1 MHKIRR
7 FCKLWG
13 IAAAG
18 VLVLVPAALAGQQS
32 GTTVTG
38 RVSLLDKN
46 DRAATDVDQAVIWL
60 AGAHAL
66 PVPPDT
72 VEMATENKQFVPR
85 LVLLPVGST
94 VGFPNHDPFNHNV
107 FSLSPEHPFDLG
119 LYGRGGVKTV
129 TFEKPGIIRVFCN
142 VHAQMRSIIVVRES
156 GLVTQPGAD
165 GSFKLDQ
172 VPSGDYV
179 LHVWH
184 ERAQELTQSI
194 RVGSATPAP
203 LSLTLD
209 ARGYRFVQHKD
220 KNGRSYGDR
229 SRRY

>member
-1 MHKIRR
+1 MRKIRR
-7 FCKLWG
+7 FFWSWG

-18 VLVLVPAALAGQQS
+18 VLVLAPADLGGQQT
-32 GTTVTG
+32 GTMVAG

-60 AGAHAL
+60 AGSHAPAL
-66 PVPPDT
+66 PPDT
-72 VEMATENKQFVPR
+72 VEMATENKQFLPR

-129 TFEKPGIIRVFCN
+129 TFDKPGIIRVFCN
-142 VHAQMRSIIVVRES
+142 VHAQMRAIVVVRES
-156 GLVTQPGAD
+156 GLVAQPGAD
-165 GSFKLDQ
+165 GSFKLEQ
-172 VPSGDYV
+172 VPPGDYV
-179 LHVWH
+179 LHLWH
-184 ERAQELTQSI
+184 ERAREVTQSI
-194 RVGSATPAP
+194 RVGSVPPPP

-220 KNGRSYGDR
+220 KNGRSYADR